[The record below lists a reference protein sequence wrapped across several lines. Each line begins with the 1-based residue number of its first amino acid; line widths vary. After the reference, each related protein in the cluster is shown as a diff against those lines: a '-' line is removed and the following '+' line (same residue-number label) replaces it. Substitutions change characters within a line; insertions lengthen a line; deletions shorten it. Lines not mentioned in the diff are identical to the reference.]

1 VGLFPSCPYKAVELW
16 RNEKHEVPI
25 LFDVSVLEL
34 LIDAQLHGNASVS
47 DESIATTMSMAAER
61 RGRPVSYETLV
72 KLLRSARNNFMP
84 VHAARHRAWGDPKG
98 SGVNCVPH
106 GIGQAGGCLRRM
118 AGTQVDG
125 VVEDIDVE
133 GDATLKVKKH
143 ADSTIVQDAAAQQLM
158 PTDWCAWTA
167 S

>member
-1 VGLFPSCPYKAVELW
+1 
-16 RNEKHEVPI
+16 
-25 LFDVSVLEL
+25 
-34 LIDAQLHGNASVS
+34 
-47 DESIATTMSMAAER
+47 
-61 RGRPVSYETLV
+61 
-72 KLLRSARNNFMP
+72 
-84 VHAARHRAWGDPKG
+84 
-98 SGVNCVPH
+98 
-106 GIGQAGGCLRRM
+106 M